1 MKQVMMFL
9 LALIFV
15 SSAVANVSPT
25 GLSKGSAQ
33 LNALTNSF
41 KSNSHQGTA
50 TLSKNDI
57 TMGYGGID
65 ISQRGI
71 LVAPVMTA

>member
-1 MKQVMMFL
+1 MKQTLMCL
-9 LALIFV
+9 LALAFV
-15 SSAVANVSPT
+15 SSAVASVSPT

-41 KSNSHQGTA
+41 KSNHGTA
-50 TLSKNDI
+50 TLDKNDI

-71 LVAPVMTA
+71 LVAPIVTA

>member
-1 MKQVMMFL
+1 MKQTMMFL
-9 LALIFV
+9 LALGFV
-15 SSAVANVSPT
+15 SSALANVTPT
-25 GLSKGSAQ
+25 GLNKGSAQ

-41 KSNSHQGTA
+41 KANSNHGTR
-50 TLSKNDI
+50 TLSKDDI

-71 LVAPVMTA
+71 LVAPVVTA

>member
-1 MKQVMMFL
+1 MKQAMMFL
-9 LALIFV
+9 LALVFV
-15 SSAVANVSPT
+15 SSAFANVSHT
-25 GLSKGSAQ
+25 GLTKGSAQ

-41 KSNSHQGTA
+41 KANSNHTA

-71 LVAPVMTA
+71 LVAPVVTA